1 VVPGPSYLPGVSAKR
16 VDGRRADEL
25 RPVRITRGFTEY
37 APGSVLYECGKTRVL
52 CTATVE
58 ESVPDFLEGRGTGWV
73 TAEYGMLP
81 SSTPGRKRRAATR
94 GRPDGREIEIQRILG
109 RALRAVTDLPAL
121 GLRTVWID
129 VDVLQAD
136 GGTRTAGVTGAWIAL
151 ADAVAR
157 LREEGRLERDPLAGQ
172 VAAVSV
178 GVVDEIPLLDLCYR
192 EDAGAAVD
200 LNVVMTARGEYVEV
214 QGTGE
219 KRGFTPIELDAL
231 LALAKK
237 GCGRLHA
244 LQRRALAP
252 ARRAG

>member
-1 VVPGPSYLPGVSAKR
+1 MTARP
-16 VDGRRADEL
+16 DGRRADEL
-25 RPVRITRGFTEY
+25 RPVKVQRGFTDY

-58 ESVPDFLEGRGTGWV
+58 EGVPDFLEGKETGWV

-81 SSTPGRKRRAATR
+81 SSTPGRKRRAAAR

-109 RALRAVTDLPAL
+109 RALRAVTDLKAL
-121 GLRTVWID
+121 GNRTVWID

-157 LREEGRLERDPLAGQ
+157 LRREGRVAKDPILGQ
-172 VAAVSV
+172 VAAISV
-178 GVVDEIPLLDLCYR
+178 GVVDGRPLLDLCYK

-200 LNVVMTARGEYVEV
+200 LNVVMTASGDFVEI

-219 KRGFTPIELDAL
+219 KRGFSPAELEAMLD
-231 LALAKK
+231 LARK

-244 LQRRALAP
+244 VQRKSLNGS
-252 ARRAG
+252 RRK

>member
-1 VVPGPSYLPGVSAKR
+1 MTAKR
-16 VDGRRADEL
+16 PDGRKPADL
-25 RPVRITRGFTEY
+25 RPVRITRGYTEF

-58 ESVPDFLEGRGTGWV
+58 EGVPEFMEGRNSGWV

-81 SSTPGRKRRAATR
+81 SSTPGRKKRASSR

-121 GLRTVWID
+121 GARTIWID

-136 GGTRTAGVTGAWIAL
+136 GGTRTAGVTGSWIAL
-151 ADAVAR
+151 ADAVAWLAKR
-157 LREEGRLERDPLAGQ
+157 GKIEKDPIRDQ
-172 VAAVSV
+172 VAAISV
-178 GVVDEIPLLDLCYR
+178 GVVGATPLMDLCYV

-200 LNVVMTARGEYVEV
+200 LNVVMTASGEYVEI

-219 KRGFTPIELDAL
+219 KRGFTPEELESM

-237 GCGRLHA
+237 GCASLHA
-244 LQRRALAP
+244 LQRKTLGKR
-252 ARRAG
+252 

>member
-1 VVPGPSYLPGVSAKR
+1 MPSPKR
-16 VDGRRADEL
+16 PDGRRVDEL
-25 RPVRITRGFTEY
+25 RPVRITRRFTEY

-58 ESVPDFLEGRGTGWV
+58 EGVPDFLEGRGTGWV

-81 SSTPGRKRRAATR
+81 SSTPGRKRRAAAR

-121 GLRTVWID
+121 GLRTIWID
-129 VDVLQAD
+129 CDVLQAD

-151 ADAVAR
+151 CDAVAW
-157 LREEGRLERDPLAGQ
+157 LRSKKLLRADPIRDQ

-178 GVVDEIPLLDLCYR
+178 GVVGDAPLLDLCYA

-200 LNVVMTARGEYVEV
+200 LNVVLTASGEFVEV

-219 KRGFTPIELDAL
+219 KRGFTPAELDAM
-231 LALAKK
+231 LALAGA
-237 GCGRLHA
+237 GCARLHG
-244 LQRRALAP
+244 LQRRALK
-252 ARRAG
+252 RRS

>member
-1 VVPGPSYLPGVSAKR
+1 MTGKR
-16 VDGRRADEL
+16 PDGRKPGDL
-25 RPVRITRGFTEY
+25 RPVRITRGYTEF

-58 ESVPDFLEGRGTGWV
+58 EGVPDFMEGRGSGWV

-81 SSTPGRKRRAATR
+81 SSTPGRKKRAATR

-121 GLRTVWID
+121 GERTIWID

-136 GGTRTAGVTGAWIAL
+136 GGTRTAGVTGSWIAL
-151 ADAVAR
+151 ADAVAW
-157 LREEGRLERDPLAGQ
+157 LRKKGKVARDPIRDQ

-178 GVVDEIPLLDLCYR
+178 GVVGETPVADLCYL

-200 LNVVMTARGEYVEV
+200 LNVVMTAAGEYVEI

-219 KRGFTPIELDAL
+219 KRGFTPGELEAML
-231 LALAKK
+231 VLAKK
-237 GCGRLHA
+237 GCASLHA
-244 LQRRALAP
+244 LQRKTLGRK
-252 ARRAG
+252 

>member
-1 VVPGPSYLPGVSAKR
+1 VPSPKR
-16 VDGRRADEL
+16 PDGRRVDQL
-25 RPVRITRGFTEY
+25 RPVRITRRFTEY

-52 CTATVE
+52 CTATVGE
-58 ESVPDFLEGRGTGWV
+58 GVPDFLEGRGTGWV

-136 GGTRTAGVTGAWIAL
+136 GGTRTAGVTGSWIAM
-151 ADAVAR
+151 ADAVAWLRSKR
-157 LREEGRLERDPLAGQ
+157 LLRKDPILGQ

-178 GVVDEIPLLDLCYR
+178 GVVGTDALLDLCYA

-200 LNVVMTARGEYVEV
+200 LNVVLTAAGEYVEV

-219 KRGFTPIELDAL
+219 KRGFTPGEMDSM
-231 LALAKK
+231 LALARA
-237 GCGRLHA
+237 GCSELHA
-244 LQRRALAP
+244 LQRKALK
-252 ARRAG
+252 RK

>member
-1 VVPGPSYLPGVSAKR
+1 MTARRP
-16 VDGRRADEL
+16 DGRRADEL
-25 RPVRITRGFTEY
+25 RPVKVQRGFTEY

-58 ESVPDFLEGRGTGWV
+58 EGVPDFLEGKETGWV

-109 RALRAVTDLPAL
+109 RALRAVTDLKAL
-121 GLRTVWID
+121 GPRTVWID

-151 ADAVAR
+151 ADAVRR
-157 LREEGRLERDPLAGQ
+157 LRADGRVAADPILGQ
-172 VAAVSV
+172 VSAISV
-178 GVVDEIPLLDLCYR
+178 GVVDGRPLLDLCYK

-200 LNVVMTARGEYVEV
+200 LNVVMTASGDFVEI

-219 KRGFTPIELDAL
+219 KRGFSPAELEAML
-231 LALAKK
+231 GLARK

-244 LQRRALAP
+244 VQRKSLNGS
-252 ARRAG
+252 RRK

>member
-1 VVPGPSYLPGVSAKR
+1 MKGKR
-16 VDGRRADEL
+16 PDGRRADEL
-25 RPVRITRGFTEY
+25 RPVRVTRGFTEY

-58 ESVPDFLEGRGTGWV
+58 EAVPDFLEGKATGWV

-81 SSTPGRKRRAATR
+81 SSTPGRKRRPTSR

-121 GLRTVWID
+121 GERTIWID

-151 ADAVAR
+151 GDAIGR
-157 LREEGRLERDPLAGQ
+157 LRSEGRIRKDPIRGQ

-178 GVVDEIPLLDLCYR
+178 GVVGGTPLLDLCYR

-200 LNVVMTARGEYVEV
+200 LNVVMTAQGEYVEI

-219 KRGFTPIELDAL
+219 QRGFTPAELVAM
-231 LALAKK
+231 LALARK
-237 GCGRLHA
+237 GCDRLHMI
-244 LQRRALAP
+244 QRRSLR
-252 ARRAG
+252 ARTKA

>member
-1 VVPGPSYLPGVSAKR
+1 MNEAR
-16 VDGRRADEL
+16 TRRDGRTADRL
-25 RPVRITRGFTEY
+25 RPVRVRRGFTEY
-37 APGSVLYECGKTRVL
+37 APGSVLYECGRTRVL

-109 RALRAVTDLPAL
+109 RALRAVTDLRAL
-121 GLRTVWID
+121 GLRTLWID

-151 ADAVAR
+151 VDAVAH
-157 LREEGRLERDPLAGQ
+157 LRERGLVDRDPFRGQ

-178 GVVDEIPLLDLCYR
+178 GVVAGEPLLDLDYS
-192 EDAGAAVD
+192 EDSGADVD
-200 LNVVMTARGEYVEV
+200 LNVVMTAAGEYVEI

-219 KRGFTPIELDAL
+219 RRGFTPDEFQAMLSLARRGCEELHSL
-231 LALAKK
+231 QREALAE
-237 GCGRLHA
+237 GPV
-244 LQRRALAP
+244 RR
-252 ARRAG
+252 

>member
-1 VVPGPSYLPGVSAKR
+1 MPDTRK
-16 VDGRRADEL
+16 DGRAADAL

-37 APGSVLYECGKTRVL
+37 APGSVLYECGRTRLL

-58 ESVPDFLEGRGTGWV
+58 EKVPDFLEGKGSGWV

-81 SSTPGRKRRAATR
+81 SSTPGRKRRASTR

-121 GLRTVWID
+121 GERTIWID

-136 GGTRTAGVTGAWIAL
+136 GGTRTAGVTGSWIAL
-151 ADAVAR
+151 ADAVAW
-157 LREEGRLERDPLAGQ
+157 LRSKKRIRGDPLLGQ

-178 GVVDEIPLLDLCYR
+178 GVVGRTPLLDLAYD
-192 EDAGAAVD
+192 EDAGAVVD
-200 LNVVMTARGEYVEV
+200 LNVVLTAKGEFVEV

-219 KRGFTPIELDAL
+219 KRGFTPAELDAM

-237 GCGRLHA
+237 GCARLHA
-244 LQRRALAP
+244 MQRKALG
-252 ARRAG
+252 RRG

>member
-1 VVPGPSYLPGVSAKR
+1 MTGTR
-16 VDGRRADEL
+16 RDGRAADDL
-25 RPVRITRGFTEY
+25 RPVRITRGYTEF
-37 APGSVLYECGKTRVL
+37 APGSVLYECGRTRVL

-58 ESVPDFLEGRGTGWV
+58 EAVPEFLEGRGTGWV

-81 SSTPGRKRRAATR
+81 SSTPGRKRRASSR
-94 GRPDGREIEIQRILG
+94 GRPDGREVEIQRILG

-121 GLRTVWID
+121 GLRTIWID

-157 LREEGRLERDPLAGQ
+157 LRADGKLAGDPLRGQ

-178 GVVDEIPLLDLCYR
+178 GVVGGTPMLDLAYN
-192 EDAGAAVD
+192 EDAGAEVD
-200 LNVVMTARGEYVEV
+200 LNVVMTEAGDFVEI

-219 KRGFTPIELDAL
+219 KRAFTPAELEAM
-231 LALAKK
+231 LALARK
-237 GCGRLHA
+237 GCMELLS
-244 LQRRALAP
+244 LQRESR
-252 ARRAG
+252 

>member
-1 VVPGPSYLPGVSAKR
+1 MRGNRA
-16 VDGRRADEL
+16 DGRRPDEL
-25 RPVRITRGFTEY
+25 RPVRITRGYTDF

-58 ESVPDFLEGRGTGWV
+58 EGVPDFLDGRDSGWV

-81 SSTPGRKRRAATR
+81 SSTPGRKRRASTR

-136 GGTRTAGVTGAWIAL
+136 GGTRTAGVTGAWVAL
-151 ADAVAR
+151 ADAAAWLRKKR
-157 LREEGRLERDPLAGQ
+157 LIDRDPLRGQ

-178 GVVDEIPLLDLCYR
+178 GVVGDRPLLDLCYS
-192 EDAGAAVD
+192 EDSGAAVD
-200 LNVVMTARGEYVEV
+200 LNVVLTAAGEFVEV

-219 KRGFTPIELDAL
+219 KRGFTPSELDAML
-231 LALAKK
+231 GLAKK
-237 GCGRLHA
+237 GCARLHA
-244 LQRRALAP
+244 FQRRALQRKALG
-252 ARRAG
+252 RR

>member
-1 VVPGPSYLPGVSAKR
+1 MKARRP
-16 VDGRRADEL
+16 DGRRADEL
-25 RPVRITRGFTEY
+25 RPVRVTRAFTDY

-58 ESVPDFLEGRGTGWV
+58 EAVPGFLEGKGSGWV

-81 SSTPGRKRRAATR
+81 SSTPGRKRRAAAR

-121 GLRTVWID
+121 GERTIWID

-151 ADAVAR
+151 GDAVGR
-157 LREEGRLERDPLAGQ
+157 LRSEGRIARDPLRGQ

-178 GVVDEIPLLDLCYR
+178 GVVEGTPLLDLCYQ

-200 LNVVMTARGEYVEV
+200 LNVVMTAAGEYVEI

-219 KRGFTPIELDAL
+219 QRGFTAAELEAM
-231 LALAKK
+231 LALARK
-237 GCGRLHA
+237 GCSRLHA
-244 LQRRALAP
+244 TQRRSLRGRPAL
-252 ARRAG
+252 RE